1 MMFVPGNQPGLLNDA
16 SLYGADVLIFDL
28 EDSVALTEKDA
39 ARTLLAYAL
48 PKLDWGQAELM
59 VRVNDLD
66 GPFGLEDLEAVIKAG
81 AKIIRLPKADNAEQV
96 KNYDQII
103 GKIEAEL
110 NLPINS
116 IEMLAAIES
125 AQGVLNAKEIAAASP
140 RLMGLALGAED
151 FTADLGVSRSKSGEE
166 LLLARQMIVLA
177 AKAQG
182 IDAYDTVY
190 SQIDDLEGLAEETK
204 RAKALGFRGKSVLHP
219 NQIEVVHQVFA
230 PSQEEIAQAQRL
242 LAAVEEAKVRG
253 SGVISLDGAMVD
265 RPVILRAERIIHMAK
280 SLNILKG
287 EA

>member
-48 PKLDWGQAELM
+48 PKLDWGKAELM

-96 KNYDQII
+96 KSYDQII
-103 GKIEAEL
+103 GKIEAES
-110 NLPINS
+110 NLPLNS

-151 FTADLGVSRSKSGEE
+151 FTADLGVSRSKGGEE
-166 LLLARQMIVLA
+166 LLLARQMIILA

-190 SQIDDLEGLAEETK
+190 SQIDDLEGLAEETQ
-204 RAKALGFRGKSVLHP
+204 RAKALGFRGTSVLHP

-230 PSQEEIAQAQRL
+230 PSQEEIAKAQRL
-242 LAAVEEAKVRG
+242 LAAVKEAKSRG
-253 SGVISLDGAMVD
+253 GGVISLDGAMVD
-265 RPVILRAERIIHMAK
+265 RPVILRAERIIHMVK